1 MPVFKRWKRH
11 RYSER
16 AEPESRLRRRG
27 SALGVPVDGW
37 SQPVNLSERF
47 GAGLQRRSVG
57 SLKEVL

>member
-1 MPVFKRWKRH
+1 M
-11 RYSER
+11 
-16 AEPESRLRRRG
+16 AEG

-37 SQPVNLSERF
+37 SQPVNLLERF